1 MIKSPLD
8 FTVGFCRQFQIAFPP
23 TSDYVNLYN
32 HWAYLQSAA
41 AIMQQDSGDPPNVAG
56 WPAYYQEPQYF
67 EIWINSDTLPK
78 RMALATQLLT
88 SGYSKGSFKLIV
100 DVLAFTAKIPNASD
114 PNKLIDNLLLL
125 LLPMSADSTVKPIL
139 KSTLL
144 NGQSSD
150 YYWTDAWNAYVAN
163 NNDTINKNYCTNQ
176 LKLALSYI
184 LNLAEYQ
191 LN

>member
-1 MIKSPLD
+1 
-8 FTVGFCRQFQIAFPP
+8 
-23 TSDYVNLYN
+23 
-32 HWAYLQSAA
+32 
-41 AIMQQDSGDPPNVAG
+41 
-56 WPAYYQEPQYF
+56 
-67 EIWINSDTLPK
+67 
-78 RMALATQLLT
+78 MALATQLLT